1 MTVTAIAEGFRVGQ
15 AYLGAKIHDAK
26 DPGADLTEYVS
37 PGCRIFLPPDGKL

>member
-26 DPGADLTEYVS
+26 DPGATSLACFARSSDRF
-37 PGCRIFLPPDGKL
+37 PA